1 MAIEEKD
8 RKTKAD
14 DRIGELQRL
23 KSLSREG
30 GGPERIEAQHK
41 RGKLT
46 ARERVEILLD
56 EGTFEEMDALVTH
69 RSTEFGLDKQKY
81 YGDAVVIGWGKID
94 GRLAY
99 VFSQDFT
106 VFGGSLSEVAG
117 EKICKMM
124 DLAMRNGA
132 PLIGINDGGG
142 ARIQEGVVSLKG
154 YGEIFTRNVMASG
167 VVPQIS
173 VVMGPSAGGAV
184 YSPAITD
191 FIFMKHGSGQM
202 YITGPD
208 VVRAVTHEDVT
219 HEELGGASVHSTKS
233 GVAHFAIEGE
243 EDCLNE
249 VRRLFSFLPANNLE
263 DPPYLEPADLPDRLC
278 DELAGVVPPDP
289 MKPYDVHLVIESILD
304 DGDFMEVHSGWA
316 RSITVGFGRM
326 NGRVVGVVAN
336 NPAHM
341 AGVLDVDSSR
351 KGARFVRFCD
361 AFNVP
366 ILTLVD
372 VPGYLPGTGQEY
384 GGIIVHGAK
393 LLYAYAEA
401 TVPKVTVI
409 LRKDYGGAYL
419 VMGSKHLRADINYAW
434 PSAEIAVTGP
444 DAAANI
450 IFRREIEAAQDPE
463 AKRKELIEEYR
474 RSFANPYVAA
484 SRGFIDDVIDPRE
497 TRIKVIRALE
507 MLQNKTD
514 TNPPKKH
521 GNIPL

>member
-1 MAIEEKD
+1 MAIDEKHTPD
-8 RKTKAD
+8 RLADLAALKEKAY
-14 DRIGELQRL
+14 Q
-23 KSLSREG
+23 G
-30 GGPERIEAQHK
+30 GGADRIEAQHK

-46 ARERVEILLD
+46 ARERLNILLD
-56 EGTFEEMDALVTH
+56 EGTFEEIDSLVTH
-69 RSTEFGLDKQKY
+69 RSTDFGLDKQKY
-81 YGDAVVIGWGKID
+81 LGDSVVTGFGKID
-94 GRLAY
+94 GRVVY
-99 VFSQDFT
+99 VFAQDFT
-106 VFGGSLSEVAG
+106 VYGGSLSEVAG
-117 EKICKMM
+117 EKIVKIM

-142 ARIQEGVVSLKG
+142 ARIQEGVASLKG
-154 YGEIFTRNVMASG
+154 YGEIFTHNVMASG
-167 VVPQIS
+167 VIPQIS
-173 VVMGPSAGGAV
+173 VVMGPCAGGAV

-191 FIFMKHGSGQM
+191 FIFMTQGAGQM

-219 HEELGGASVHSTKS
+219 HEDLGGAQVHSTRS
-233 GVAHFAIEGE
+233 GVAHFAMEGE
-243 EDCLNE
+243 EECLQE
-249 VRRLFSFLPANNLE
+249 VRRLISFLPLNNME
-263 DPPYLEPADLPDRLC
+263 DPPSEASSDPWDRPC
-278 DELAGVVPPDP
+278 DELVGAVPDDP
-289 MKPYDVHLVIESILD
+289 QKPYDVHTVIESILD
-304 DGDFMEVHSGWA
+304 EGDFLEVHAGWA

-326 NGRVVGVVAN
+326 DGRVVGIVAN
-336 NPAHM
+336 NPMHL

-366 ILTLVD
+366 IVTLVD

-401 TVPKVTVI
+401 TVPKVTLI

-434 PSAEIAVTGP
+434 PNAEIAVTGP
-444 DAAANI
+444 DGAANI
-450 IFRREIEAAQDPE
+450 IFRREIEAASDPD
-463 AKRKELIEEYR
+463 AKRTELIGEYR
-474 RSFANPYVAA
+474 RNFANPYIAA
-484 SRGFIDDVIDPRE
+484 SRGFIDDVIDPRD
-497 TRIKVIRALE
+497 TRKKIIRALE